1 MASELTAA
9 FDESRRRKGEKN
21 ETGELWALSEPV
33 RRLMYSRADVGGV
46 SWVGGQC
53 GGGVAGLA
61 EVSWEKGHTG
71 EEKEEEMERSRHV
84 SYVMIIP
91 KHRGRLFSTL
101 PGQGSGAGV
110 SEQVCR
116 AGSKPGRR
124 GTEGVEEA
132 RKDKLQKKKSKRQ
145 MGGPDDVMATGG
157 RMTKVKIGWGSSGA
171 GPLEAAPVIV
181 ISRTVRYR
189 AQSAE
194 DRMPPSIRLYG

>member
-9 FDESRRRKGEKN
+9 FDESRRGKGVKN
-21 ETGELWALSEPV
+21 ETGALWALSEPV
-33 RRLMYSRADVGGV
+33 RRLMYNRADVGGV

-61 EVSWEKGHTG
+61 EVSSEKGHTG

-101 PGQGSGAGV
+101 PGRRSGAGARGRV

-132 RKDKLQKKKSKRQ
+132 RKDKLQKKR
-145 MGGPDDVMATGG
+145 VEG
-157 RMTKVKIGWGSSGA
+157 RWEVLMMSWPPAA
-171 GPLEAAPVIV
+171 G
-181 ISRTVRYR
+181 
-189 AQSAE
+189 
-194 DRMPPSIRLYG
+194 